1 VEELTQHV
9 LKGEHR
15 ALAKAISIAETG
27 GESSRRLMKLLY
39 PRSGN
44 AFTIGFTGPTGTG
57 KSSLVDKM
65 IEEYRKRGRKVGVL
79 AIDPSSAFTGGAL
92 LGDRVRMMEHTLEK
106 DVFIRSMASRGD
118 IGGLARAARN
128 AIRILDAA
136 GLDPVIV
143 ETVGAGQTEV
153 QVATTVDATVVVLM
167 SQLGDEVQAFKA
179 GFTEIGDLFV
189 VNKADLVNPSKAM
202 YNIASSLKQREDG
215 WRPPVLKTSAL
226 KGTGIAGL
234 VDALEKY
241 RKHIDEHGS
250 REKMARVK
258 IEAELVET
266 AYSDFYRDT
275 VDRLKGQKDW
285 GLLVDRVLKHQTDP
299 ETAASQLAKTIRK
312 LNG

>member
-1 VEELTQHV
+1 
-9 LKGEHR
+9 
-15 ALAKAISIAETG
+15 
-27 GESSRRLMKLLY
+27 M
-39 PRSGN
+39 
-44 AFTIGFTGPTGTG
+44 
-57 KSSLVDKM
+57 
-65 IEEYRKRGRKVGVL
+65 
-79 AIDPSSAFTGGAL
+79 
-92 LGDRVRMMEHTLEK
+92 GDRVRMMEHTLEK

-128 AIRILDAA
+128 AIRVLDAA
-136 GLDPVIV
+136 GMDPVIV

-153 QVATTVDATVVVLM
+153 QIATTVDATVVVLM

-189 VNKADLVNPSKAM
+189 VNKSDLVNPSKTM
-202 YNIASSLKQREDG
+202 YNIASGLKQREDG

-285 GLLVDRVLKHQTDP
+285 DLLLDRVLKHQVDP
-299 ETAASQLAKTIRK
+299 ETAAFQLAKTIRK
-312 LNG
+312 LDG